1 MSDAEN
7 FEQAGRI
14 VEGQA
19 EEENEKQTAGTSVS
33 DVIDGGDFLE
43 DIVEGAVNLAGN
55 ALQGTVEAGGTVLEG
70 AAHVGGAVVEHAAET
85 TVEVIGSV
93 IGGIF
98 DG

>member
-1 MSDAEN
+1 
-7 FEQAGRI
+7 
-14 VEGQA
+14 
-19 EEENEKQTAGTSVS
+19 
-33 DVIDGGDFLE
+33 
-43 DIVEGAVNLAGN
+43 
-55 ALQGTVEAGGTVLEG
+55 VEAGGTVLEG